1 MTQATHCRFPISSTH
16 DGLTMDDH
24 GVLCVVSENGGGDA
38 DQPQLWVY
46 APVPASVLLLGSAL
60 GGLGLVRKRA
70 RG

>member
-1 MTQATHCRFPISSTH
+1 
-16 DGLTMDDH
+16 MDDR

-46 APVPASVLLLGSAL
+46 APAPVPVPASVLLLGSAL